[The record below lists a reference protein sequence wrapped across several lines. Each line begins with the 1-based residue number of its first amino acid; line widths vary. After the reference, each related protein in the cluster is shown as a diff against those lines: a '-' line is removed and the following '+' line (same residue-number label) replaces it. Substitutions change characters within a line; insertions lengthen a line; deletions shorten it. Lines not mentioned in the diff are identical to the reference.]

1 MYIYIYINEY
11 IYIYIGK
18 YSHENKYLNMCTC
31 TFEITSNR
39 NAYKCTYMY
48 IHIRIYMQI
57 YMYGSD
63 DIKVIGQSQQI
74 FEKVS
79 FIANEY
85 SQFSSE

>member
-1 MYIYIYINEY
+1 
-11 IYIYIGK
+11 
-18 YSHENKYLNMCTC
+18 
-31 TFEITSNR
+31 
-39 NAYKCTYMY
+39 
-48 IHIRIYMQI
+48 
-57 YMYGSD
+57 MYGSD